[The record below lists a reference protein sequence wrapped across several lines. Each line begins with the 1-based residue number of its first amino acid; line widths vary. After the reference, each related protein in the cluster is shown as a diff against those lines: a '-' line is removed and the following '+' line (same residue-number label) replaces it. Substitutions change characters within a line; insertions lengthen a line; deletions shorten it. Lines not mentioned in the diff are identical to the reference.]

1 MITYLKLVNKT
12 VLDFVEVT
20 TGVFFQELDDS
31 LTNTRVKPVLSKAD
45 ARTPCCLKG
54 CLSPQFKMLPPATQ
68 SFVRN
73 VVTSTI
79 LLVTRLCCS
88 QVVPIHEHQHF
99 NLDAESPLCMHAM
112 DMHVVVILKLG
123 VEHYKTRE
131 IQEITEE
138 IQEIQEIQLCFFL
151 VQFWPKTK
159 KPTPLANDCKPKT
172 WKMYFFWIF
181 VNLLI

>member
-1 MITYLKLVNKT
+1 MIAYLELVNKT

-54 CLSPQFKMLPPATQ
+54 CLSPQFKMLPPASQ

-73 VVTSTI
+73 MVTSTI
-79 LLVTRLCCS
+79 LLVTCLCCR

-112 DMHVVVILKLG
+112 DMHVVVILKL
-123 VEHYKTRE
+123 VERFTHETMGANTIKPRKSRKSPLKSRKSRKSSFAFFVHNLAKT
-131 IQEITEE
+131 Q
-138 IQEIQEIQLCFFL
+138 
-151 VQFWPKTK
+151 K
-159 KPTPLANDCKPKT
+159 KKNPPYLQTT
-172 WKMYFFWIF
+172 
-181 VNLLI
+181 V